1 MMLKD
6 KIALITGGSRGIGAE
21 IVKQFAKERA
31 TIVFTYS
38 NSKDRANELI
48 NSLSGI
54 NKNITAVQ
62 ADANF
67 PETMKSL
74 VDEVVGKY
82 GRIDILVNNA
92 GIVSTG
98 IIGEIEIK
106 DYEAIMNV
114 NVHSVFTLTNAAV
127 KHIPEG
133 GRIINISS
141 ILGIRAIKQG
151 SSIYNAS
158 KFAIQGFSRSWAR
171 DLASKGILV
180 NTISPGSVNTEMNPD
195 SPENPRAETIKSNNP
210 LGRFIKANEV
220 ASATTFLASPSA
232 SGITGTDIIVDG
244 GFNA

>member
-1 MMLKD
+1 MLQE
-6 KIALITGGSRGIGAE
+6 AQEVLE

-114 NVHSVFTLTNAAV
+114 NVHSVFTLTNA
-127 KHIPEG
+127 
-133 GRIINISS
+133 
-141 ILGIRAIKQG
+141 L
-151 SSIYNAS
+151 
-158 KFAIQGFSRSWAR
+158 
-171 DLASKGILV
+171 
-180 NTISPGSVNTEMNPD
+180 
-195 SPENPRAETIKSNNP
+195 
-210 LGRFIKANEV
+210 
-220 ASATTFLASPSA
+220 
-232 SGITGTDIIVDG
+232 
-244 GFNA
+244 

>member
-1 MMLKD
+1 
-6 KIALITGGSRGIGAE
+6 
-21 IVKQFAKERA
+21 
-31 TIVFTYS
+31 
-38 NSKDRANELI
+38 
-48 NSLSGI
+48 
-54 NKNITAVQ
+54 
-62 ADANF
+62 
-67 PETMKSL
+67 MKSL
-74 VDEVVGKY
+74 VDEVVSKY

-180 NTISPGSVNTEMNPD
+180 NTISPGSVNTEMNID

-210 LGRFIKANEV
+210 LGRFIRANEV
-220 ASATTFLASPSA
+220 ASATTFLASSSA
-232 SGITGTDIIVDG
+232 SGITGTDITVDG